1 MIYKDQFIFTDENIA
16 HRERVRNVYRTEDG
30 RKELMNLIVDSG
42 VFSDIPSERLPLR
55 NYAIKKLEEMGMLDE
70 VIVRKLIDHF
80 FEIDPRQIE
89 MSEMERQKREKL
101 DGRE

>member
-42 VFSDIPSERLPLR
+42 VFSDIS
-55 NYAIKKLEEMGMLDE
+55 
-70 VIVRKLIDHF
+70 VRQASVTQLCNK
-80 FEIDPRQIE
+80 ETR
-89 MSEMERQKREKL
+89 R
-101 DGRE
+101 DGDA

>member
-16 HRERVRNVYRTEDG
+16 HRERVRNVYKTEDG
-30 RKELMNLIVDSG
+30 RKELMNLIADSG
-42 VFSDIPSERLPLR
+42 VFSDLSTDRLPLR
-55 NYAIKKLEEMGMLDE
+55 NYATKKLEAMGMLDD
-70 VIVRKLIDHF
+70 VIARRLNDHF
-80 FEIDPRQIE
+80 FELDPRQTE

>member
-1 MIYKDQFIFTDENIA
+1 
-16 HRERVRNVYRTEDG
+16 
-30 RKELMNLIVDSG
+30 
-42 VFSDIPSERLPLR
+42 
-55 NYAIKKLEEMGMLDE
+55 MLDE